1 MTLKHF
7 LVGLGLHNLTG
18 QKVPIQILSHL
29 GHCVD
34 YNVVCSIE
42 TAEARAAQEMAKHGG
57 CIPIKPTNDETV
69 LTVFR

>member
-34 YNVVCSIE
+34 YNVVRSIE